1 MFWNKSGAFIQRRIG
16 TGETQYVDWEVS
28 LSSRLDEAGHR
39 RLDTLHLACSRHP
52 LGAPD
57 AGRTDDADLR
67 FAVRAKAGRGRTTT
81 DRLLCLRISA
91 QAVELWIAVAGP
103 VARSGPGPRRLEQP
117 ALEAPRPEDAILVD
131 GGTIVLDG
139 PVDVGRG

>member
-1 MFWNKSGAFIQRRIG
+1 MFWTRSGAFIRRRIE
-16 TGETQYVDWEVS
+16 TGETRYVDWTVS
-28 LSSRLDEAGHR
+28 LSSRLDEAGRR

-52 LGAPD
+52 LDAPD
-57 AGRTDDADLR
+57 AGETGDAELR
-67 FAVRAKAGRGRTTT
+67 LAVRAKAGRGRATT

-103 VARSGPGPRRLEQP
+103 AARSRPLRLVQP
-117 ALEAPRPEDAILVD
+117 VLKAPRAGNAILVD